1 MDLVTIKIPIL
12 IKKLGVMTP
21 MPGMLEKISA
31 ALNNDN
37 LRLPE
42 MIGAILDVHK
52 ADIKDMRAIREKFGG
67 MRVEAVQEN
76 GAISLIC
83 RDMPAEALYDGQNVI
98 WASVEQIT
106 AVIRDV
112 VFPPSCPGHG
122 CDSKTASS
130 YVRKFVEHA
139 GFLYRGERGLVTF
152 VWGGHRVP
160 REEYDFAKELSYWL
174 TLAMPDVEI
183 ITGCGAGIMKAPF
196 KGASVAYAKQRSFD
210 RFGQRDFIGFTEK
223 NILAAEPPNELV
235 NRFVVFPTIEQRME
249 AFIRGSHRGRAH
261 PGGAGTLEE
270 ILTVLTVRS
279 APENRGMLYE
289 FDMVE
294 RPGGKCFEAVNEYLE
309 TCFGDY
315 LKPFYTLHRSKPREY
330 ARHVAD
336 TTKDMYLRYLWND
349 ALHFP
354 KELQKPFTVNF
365 ESMEGLY
372 LGRDQEPF
380 MLLINMRRFFS
391 AIVHLTVKDPDLAGE
406 WNGERPLIKGDKDIL
421 EATDNLIKAFAAQ
434 RRLHLNGDRIKPY
447 RVA

>member
-1 MDLVTIKIPIL
+1 MDCVDIKIPVL

-21 MPGMLEKISA
+21 MPGMLEKIQT
-31 ALNNDN
+31 ALHNDG
-37 LRLPE
+37 LRLQE

-52 ADIKDMRAIREKFGG
+52 ADMKDMRAIREKFTG
-67 MRVEAVQEN
+67 MQVEAVQEN
-76 GAISLIC
+76 SSISLVC
-83 RDMPAEALYDGQNVI
+83 SGLPADCLYDGQHVI

-122 CDSKTASS
+122 CDSKTASG

-160 REEYDFAKELSYWL
+160 REEYEFAKELSYWL
-174 TLAMPDVEI
+174 TLAMPDIEI

-196 KGASVAYAKQRSFD
+196 KGAQVAYAKQRSFD

-279 APENRGMLYE
+279 APENRGMAYE

-294 RPGGKCFEAVNEYLE
+294 RPEGKYFKAIDEYLT
-309 TCFGDY
+309 TCFGDVLAPY
-315 LKPFYTLHRSKPREY
+315 YNVHLAKPRQY

-336 TTKDMYLRYLWND
+336 TTRDMYLRYLWND

-354 KELQKPFTVNF
+354 KELQKPFKVSF
-365 ESMEGLY
+365 ESMEELN

-380 MLLINMRRFFS
+380 RLLINMRRFFS
-391 AIVHLTVKDPDLAGE
+391 ALVHVTVKEPELADS
-406 WNGERPLIKGDKDIL
+406 WDGERPLIKGDRDIL
-421 EATDNLIKAFAAQ
+421 DATDELVKTFAAQ
-434 RRLHLNGDRIKPY
+434 RRLHLDGKPLPY
-447 RVA
+447 RTR